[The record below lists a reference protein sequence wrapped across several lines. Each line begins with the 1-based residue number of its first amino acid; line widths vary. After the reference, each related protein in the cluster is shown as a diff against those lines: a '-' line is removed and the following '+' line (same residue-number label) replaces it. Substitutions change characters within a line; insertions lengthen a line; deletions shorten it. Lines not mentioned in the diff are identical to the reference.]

1 MKGRVWKQRGTDS
14 RKTGVEADST
24 NWRGP
29 VPAATGET
37 ERVETTFMR
46 SLSVFA
52 DCRMYSENKVGV
64 ETRAGTKA

>member
-1 MKGRVWKQRGTDS
+1 MWKQRGTDS
-14 RKTGVEADST
+14 RKTGVEADRMS
-24 NWRGP
+24 WRGP

-52 DCRMYSENKVGV
+52 DRRMCSENKAGV
-64 ETRAGTKA
+64 KTRAGTKA